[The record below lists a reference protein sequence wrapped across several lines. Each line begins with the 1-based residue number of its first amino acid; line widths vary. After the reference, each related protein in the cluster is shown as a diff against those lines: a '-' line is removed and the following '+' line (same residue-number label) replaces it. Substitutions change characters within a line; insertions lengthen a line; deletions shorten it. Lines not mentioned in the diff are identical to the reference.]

1 MKKLIVF
8 LVLFGLFFTACGSL
22 EGENIW
28 NQQRPAVEGLDLTPL
43 ILTPGEF
50 TGRADGFHGEVI
62 AAVTINGTGTIVNID
77 VDAPGETPDF
87 YIPAFEQMVPAM
99 LAAQSANVDTYTGAT
114 FSSDA
119 LIAAVQEAL
128 THSSGGT
135 VAADTVDEPA
145 LEGDV
150 FIGVGSDGYGGE
162 ILVALTIDNGV
173 IVDVNVIDHSETPGI
188 ANPAFDQLIEA
199 VLAAQSSDVD
209 TITAATYTSRAFI
222 SAVQEALAQAD

>member
-1 MKKLIVF
+1 MKKLIVC
-8 LVLFGLFFTACGSL
+8 LVLVGLLFTACGSL

-28 NQQRPAVEGLDLTPL
+28 NQQRPATEGPDLTPL
-43 ILTPGEF
+43 VLSPGEF

-62 AAVTINGTGTIVNID
+62 AAVTIDGSGTIVNIE

-87 YIPAFEQMVPAM
+87 YIPAFDQMVPAM
-99 LAAQSANVDTYTGAT
+99 LVAQSANVDTYTGAT

-119 LIAAVQEAL
+119 LIAAVHEAL
-128 THSSGGT
+128 TQSSGGT
-135 VAADTVDEPA
+135 VAPDIVDEPIP
-145 LEGDV
+145 EGEV
-150 FIGVGSDGYGGE
+150 FVGVGADGYGGE
-162 ILVALTIDNGV
+162 ISVALTINNGV

-199 VLAAQSSDVD
+199 VLATQSSDVD

-222 SAVQEALAQAD
+222 AAVQDALAQVN